1 MAYPAG
7 FIRGYF
13 PQRQRIFARLD
24 AEEGHPFP
32 LEMPVMP
39 VIHAQANV

>member
-13 PQRQRIFARLD
+13 TQRQRIFARLD
-24 AEEGHPFP
+24 ADEGHPFP
-32 LEMPVMP
+32 LEMPVIQ
-39 VIHAQANV
+39 VIHAYNDV